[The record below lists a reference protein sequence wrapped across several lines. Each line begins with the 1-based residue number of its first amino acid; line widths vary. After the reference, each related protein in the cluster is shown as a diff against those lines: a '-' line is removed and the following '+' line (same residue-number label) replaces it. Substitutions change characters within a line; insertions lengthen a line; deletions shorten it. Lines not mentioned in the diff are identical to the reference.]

1 MDLEKITCVETVMPE
16 NNPPPE
22 RQVLVREILGSPLVS
37 PCLLAVE
44 VGKVTLPWGGGNGGQ
59 PWLAG
64 GALHPQPVLYQRS
77 GVMQGRGAGVHQRP
91 CVLAGDASSQ
101 AAGCQHPSLPLS
113 FQRKGE
119 DCSNMEQIS
128 IIERFPY
135 PFQVSPRCTPF
146 ASPLCCLSAGCW
158 G

>member
-22 RQVLVREILGSPLVS
+22 RQVLVRKILGSPLVS
-37 PCLLAVE
+37 ACLLAAE
-44 VGKVTLPWGGGNGGQ
+44 VGEVTLSWGGGNGGQ
-59 PWLAG
+59 PCLAG
-64 GALHPQPVLYQRS
+64 RALHPWPILYQRS
-77 GVMQGRGAGVHQRP
+77 GLMRGRGTPKAMYP
-91 CVLAGDASSQ
+91 NGDASNQ
-101 AAGCQHPSLPLS
+101 PAGYQHPPLPLS

-119 DCSNMEQIS
+119 DYSNMEQIS

-135 PFQVSPRCTPF
+135 PFQVSPHCTHF
-146 ASPLCCLSAGCW
+146 ASPLCCPSAGCW